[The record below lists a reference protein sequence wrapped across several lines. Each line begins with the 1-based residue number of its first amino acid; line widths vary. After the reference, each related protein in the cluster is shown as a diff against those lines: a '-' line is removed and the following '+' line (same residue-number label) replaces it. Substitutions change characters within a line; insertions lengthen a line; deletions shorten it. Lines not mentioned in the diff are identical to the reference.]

1 MSIATDEYARLAK
14 DSYVDRSQDV
24 RKIVPIGDAQY
35 RIMDTVSQSTSG
47 FQATAYQ
54 RIDTGEIVIAYRGTE
69 ASKDHLRDDKVDAIM
84 VRDRTNSQLPDAIAF
99 TDRVRAEAKLS
110 EHALGHSVA
119 ITVTGHSL
127 GGALAEINAA
137 RYKMGGETFNAYG
150 AAAPDL
156 SYGVPEGVP
165 KDAPNVIGHVR
176 ATDVVSAGSRHYGS
190 TVVYAT
196 EQDIEGLKAGRY
208 LDQPN
213 AAHPANPLLAAS
225 ISAHFVDNF
234 APDPGK
240 GPSVMSKE
248 NEARYHQYQGAIDH
262 YRHDVLTSRINLT
275 DVLNH
280 QGTPAQ
286 AAQLTAAV
294 KDAVG
299 VAGYGM
305 GVHKV
310 ESMLGVPVAEQALN
324 LASHHA
330 HMTGQVAQ
338 VTADATAHGL
348 HVGGQA
354 VQAQAEQLSHG
365 AHSAGLAAQ
374 AAGHELSRSASS
386 FAGVD
391 PIGALG
397 VSLGATAV
405 GYVAHAEAEG
415 LSHGAHLAGQA
426 THAIAESMSHGLHS
440 AGQAVHDVAESASQT
455 VHGIEQAVARAAARP
470 ASTQAHDYVQDR
482 VTHGAQA
489 AGEAVHKAAESL
501 RFDHPAHPGHGMYE
515 QIHSYVRKIDAEMGR
530 TPDQHSANLAGA
542 LTVAAKERGLVRA
555 DSVTP
560 SDNGSRF
567 FVSQTII
574 PRTLAEHAHVE
585 TAQAVNKPL
594 EQSSAQYLQAPL
606 QANALTQGQAQRQEQ
621 AQTQHQAQ
629 AQPMQPVQQIQ
640 LTPPGR

>member
-1 MSIATDEYARLAK
+1 MSINTDDYAFLAK
-14 DSYVDRSQDV
+14 DCYTDRQIDRLV
-24 RKIVPIGDAQY
+24 NYGGHTY
-35 RIMDTVSQSTSG
+35 RILDTTSSPSG
-47 FQATAYQ
+47 FQATAYKS
-54 RIDTGEIVIAYRGTE
+54 DTGEVIIAYRGTE
-69 ASKDHLRDDKVDAIM
+69 AAKDHLRDDKADAIM
-84 VRDRTNSQLPDAIAF
+84 VRDRTNNQLPDADAF
-99 TDRVRAEAKLS
+99 TRKVMDEVKADAARYHHPAS
-110 EHALGHSVA
+110 P

-190 TVVYAT
+190 TIVYAT

-208 LDQPN
+208 LDHPN

-225 ISAHFVDNF
+225 ISAHFIDNF

-240 GPSVMSKE
+240 GASVMSKE

-262 YRHDVLTSRINLT
+262 YRHDVLTSRINLA

-280 QGTPAQ
+280 QGTPSQ
-286 AAQLTAAV
+286 AAQLTGAV
-294 KDAVG
+294 NDAVG

-310 ESMLGVPVAEQALN
+310 ESVLGVPVAEQALS
-324 LASHHA
+324 LASRHA

-354 VQAQAEQLSHG
+354 VQAQAEQLSHR

-374 AAGHELSRSASS
+374 AAGHEVSRSASS

-391 PIGALG
+391 PVGALG

-405 GYVAHAEAEG
+405 GYIAHAEAEG
-415 LSHGAHLAGQA
+415 LSRGAHLAGQA
-426 THAIAESMSHGLHS
+426 THAVTESVSHGLHG
-440 AGQAVHDVAESASQT
+440 AGQAVHDAAESASQT
-455 VHGIEQAVARAAARP
+455 MHGIEQAVARAAARP
-470 ASTQAHDYVQDR
+470 GSTQAHDYVQDQL
-482 VTHGAQA
+482 THGAQA
-489 AGEAVHKAAESL
+489 AGEAVHKVAESL
-501 RFDHPAHPGHGMYE
+501 RFDHPAHPGHGMYQ

-560 SDNGSRF
+560 GDNGSRF

-594 EQSSAQYLQAPL
+594 EQSSAQYLQTPL
-606 QANALTQGQAQRQEQ
+606 QANALTQGQAQHQEQ
-621 AQTQHQAQ
+621 AQAQTQNQAQ
-629 AQPMQPVQQIQ
+629 AQPTQPVQQIQ